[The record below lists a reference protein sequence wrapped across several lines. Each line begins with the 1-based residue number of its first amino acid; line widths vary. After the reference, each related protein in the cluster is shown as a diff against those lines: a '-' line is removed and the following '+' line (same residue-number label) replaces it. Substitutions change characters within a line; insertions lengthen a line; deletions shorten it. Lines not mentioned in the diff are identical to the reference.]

1 MKAIDSLIA
10 QLRAEMASEI
20 EAAYTR
26 GFAAG
31 ADDMRTRI
39 LSAAQSPLA
48 PALVQPPEDTPV
60 APPSTVTASGFVIH
74 PKPVR
79 RPVERAPRGAVTHML
94 DRVLHDHPGLTIVE
108 VEALADQYDPTIALK
123 SIGNT
128 LRRYEGDKYRRD
140 ERSRWFL
147 ISGDAEKETAAGS
160 SPAADVF
167 S

>member
-1 MKAIDSLIA
+1 MTAIDSLIA

-20 EAAYTR
+20 EAAYNR

-48 PALVQPPEDTPV
+48 PPPPPEDTPV
-60 APPSTVTASGFVIH
+60 APSSTVTASGFPTH
-74 PKPVR
+74 SKPVR
-79 RPVERAPRGAVTHML
+79 RSIDRAPRGAVTHML
-94 DRVLHDHPGLTIVE
+94 DRLLRDHPGLTIVE
-108 VEALADQYDPTIALK
+108 VEGLAGQYDPNIALK

-128 LRRYEGDKYRRD
+128 LRRYEGDKYKRD

-147 ISGDAEKETAAGS
+147 IGGDAEKETAAGS